1 MVRNLL
7 LTHGIHAILH
17 ECLDGIK
24 KKTQM
29 FGQNWEHWEQHLC
42 FTKIFKF
49 SKKMQHHQHP
59 LPFPRFFHINQ
70 TGGFSTSWCLFGKDL
85 GIPRICPEISSTVEV
100 GRSMSW
106 AGPAAEKGVW
116 AFVVASKG
124 RTKMDRTHMDIT
136 MIYIYIYTWFNM
148 EDMYIY
154 VWLQYIYMYVV
165 WYNME
170 DMYMIEL

>member
-70 TGGFSTSWCLFGKDL
+70 TGGFSTSWCMFCKDL
-85 GIPRICPEISSTVEV
+85 GIPRICPEISSTIEV

-124 RTKMDRTHMDIT
+124 RTKMDRTRMDIT
-136 MIYIYIYTWFNM
+136 MIYIYTWFNM

-154 VWLQYIYMYVV
+154 IYDYNIYIYVCGV
-165 WYNME
+165 
-170 DMYMIEL
+170 I